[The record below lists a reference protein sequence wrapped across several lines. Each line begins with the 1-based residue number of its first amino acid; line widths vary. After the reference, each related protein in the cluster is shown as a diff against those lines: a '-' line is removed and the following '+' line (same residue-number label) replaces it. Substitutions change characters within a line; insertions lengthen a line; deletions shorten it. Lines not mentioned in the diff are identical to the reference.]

1 MKHVQFYNQFV
12 GVTLLLKFLAAADV
26 YVFASINKDQICSGT
41 LSYALG
47 TGNAVI
53 STPIYQ
59 AEEYLA
65 EGRGILVPFKDSQA
79 IAQAIIE
86 VFSSDHVR
94 NQMQMNAY
102 RFTRSMTWQKVG
114 RMYLNHVRQYLD
126 SQRPNI
132 PTPSTK

>member
-12 GVTLLLKFLAAADV
+12 DVTLLLKFLVAADV
-26 YVFASINKDQICSGT
+26 YVFSSINQDQICSGT

-53 STPIYQ
+53 STPIYH

-79 IAQAIIE
+79 ITQAIIKL
-86 VFSSDHVR
+86 FASDSVR
-94 NQMQMNAY
+94 HRLQKTAY
-102 RFTRSMTWQKVG
+102 QFTRSMTWSKVG
-114 RMYLNHVRQYLD
+114 RMYLNHIRQHLD
-126 SQRPNI
+126 YQHPNI
-132 PTPSTK
+132 TTSTIK